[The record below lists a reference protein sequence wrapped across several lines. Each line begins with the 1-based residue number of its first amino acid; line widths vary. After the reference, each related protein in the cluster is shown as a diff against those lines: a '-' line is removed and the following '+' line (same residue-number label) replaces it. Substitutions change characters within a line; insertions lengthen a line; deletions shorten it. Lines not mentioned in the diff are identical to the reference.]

1 MRAKEGKRGGGGEKK
16 YSPRP
21 LPAPFDSPYLLLSSG
36 SFNMALSRANCALKE
51 NACTAGYIYLGN
63 LLHFSFSLFES
74 MATIAKVVFPL
85 VVLAVCCVAMS
96 RRVMLDYDDLQMT
109 KGVPVSFPK
118 LALLQ
123 VTIPVNSSGGS
134 TVLYSKDQVH

>member
-1 MRAKEGKRGGGGEKK
+1 
-16 YSPRP
+16 
-21 LPAPFDSPYLLLSSG
+21 
-36 SFNMALSRANCALKE
+36 
-51 NACTAGYIYLGN
+51 
-63 LLHFSFSLFES
+63 
-74 MATIAKVVFPL
+74 MATSAIVVFPV

-109 KGVPVSFPK
+109 NGVSVSFPK

-123 VTIPVNSSGGS
+123 VTNYNPVNSSGGS

>member
-1 MRAKEGKRGGGGEKK
+1 
-16 YSPRP
+16 
-21 LPAPFDSPYLLLSSG
+21 
-36 SFNMALSRANCALKE
+36 
-51 NACTAGYIYLGN
+51 
-63 LLHFSFSLFES
+63 
-74 MATIAKVVFPL
+74 MATSAKVVFPV

-123 VTIPVNSSGGS
+123 VTIPVNSQVALQYS
-134 TVLYSKDQVH
+134 TAKTKYTENKR

>member
-1 MRAKEGKRGGGGEKK
+1 
-16 YSPRP
+16 
-21 LPAPFDSPYLLLSSG
+21 
-36 SFNMALSRANCALKE
+36 
-51 NACTAGYIYLGN
+51 
-63 LLHFSFSLFES
+63 
-74 MATIAKVVFPL
+74 MATSAKVVFPV

>member
-1 MRAKEGKRGGGGEKK
+1 M
-16 YSPRP
+16 
-21 LPAPFDSPYLLLSSG
+21 
-36 SFNMALSRANCALKE
+36 
-51 NACTAGYIYLGN
+51 YLGN
-63 LLHFSFSLFES
+63 LLLVSFSLFES
-74 MATIAKVVFPL
+74 MAASAKVVFPM

-109 KGVPVSFPK
+109 NGVPVSFPK

-123 VTIPVNSSGGS
+123 VTNPVNSSGGS